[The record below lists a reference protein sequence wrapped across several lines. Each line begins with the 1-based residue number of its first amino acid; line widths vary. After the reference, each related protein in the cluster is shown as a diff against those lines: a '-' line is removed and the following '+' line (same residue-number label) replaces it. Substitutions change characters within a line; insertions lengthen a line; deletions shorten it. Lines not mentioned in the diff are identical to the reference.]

1 MSTAKRA
8 PAPGSSW
15 TTCAKKRGWTP
26 GRSPATSGRSR
37 PTQRWPP
44 RSPLPAAT
52 PGGAPRGGGAR
63 AHAGLGIL
71 SAARLYDLDFLP
83 VCQEQ
88 YDLLIPDSAW
98 DTPMV
103 KMLLEVMES
112 EAFARRLQRLG
123 GYTLE
128 KPGQVRLRL

>member
-1 MSTAKRA
+1 MEIRLLDGDYV
-8 PAPGSSW
+8 PD
-15 TTCAKKRGWTP
+15 
-26 GRSPATSGRSR
+26 
-37 PTQRWPP
+37 
-44 RSPLPAAT
+44 
-52 PGGAPRGGGAR
+52 
-63 AHAGLGIL
+63 GLGGVERRSGEAALLQRVIYRLTAHRGQFPLRPERGSRLYLLGRESVPQRL

-88 YDLLIPDSAW
+88 YDLLIPASAW